1 MHPETE
7 SVGNESSGFNLGH
20 VESEILDS
28 ENLIKFLR
36 IIEFGKL
43 LSDRL
48 LQLAF
53 HGSALYSSFGV
64 LWRLPASQAVIVRLS
79 LSNTK

>member
-53 HGSALYSSFGV
+53 HGSALYSVPHLAFSGYC
-64 LWRLPASQAVIVRLS
+64 LRVRL
-79 LSNTK
+79 